1 MTAYD
6 DWKTT
11 DTQADTDA
19 EHDAA
24 LDAAREAVVITGY
37 EFGECLS
44 CVTQAQADQFFQMVV
59 DSNDERLQHVVRLVC
74 ADVIERKA
82 RQMVEAENEWVD

>member
-11 DTQADTDA
+11 DTAADTA
-19 EHDAA
+19 AKHDAA
-24 LDAAREAVVITGY
+24 LDAARDAVVVTGW

-44 CVTQAQADQFFQMVV
+44 FVTQEQADQFFQMVV
-59 DSNDERLQHVVRLVC
+59 DSNDQELRHMVRLIC
-74 ADVIERKA
+74 ADIIENKA
-82 RQMVEAENEWVD
+82 RQMVEVRKC

>member
-11 DTQADTDA
+11 DTQADADA
-19 EHDAA
+19 KLDAA
-24 LDAAREAVVITGY
+24 LDAALEAVVVTGY
-37 EFGECLS
+37 EFGICLS
-44 CVTQAQADQFFQMVV
+44 FVTQAQADQFFQMVV
-59 DSNDERLQHVVRLVC
+59 DSSDEKLQHMVRLIC

-82 RQMVEAENEWVD
+82 RQMVEVGK